1 MLSASSSA
9 GLCMTQWWLKETW
22 DTCWRHSFIPNWC
35 LGVVV
40 VDIHMPEK
48 RPSSKL
54 KSNSPQSEGWE
65 KKLYTV
71 ASDLQKGSEMQ
82 QRQREAFLAKLRNWA
97 GKPLGQNFALEGE
110 GKKKKKKKKKKVAEG
125 HFFFLFLFLLL
136 PPCGYLKKIFRTAC
150 SCPWSYHPPLQRR
163 GLQRPKSEIRTL
175 RVPFFSRDRAVRLF
189 SCFLCYGHW
198 VQVHTVTAYP
208 SYSDWDK

>member
-1 MLSASSSA
+1 MQHNIREPDYLRHWYSVWGNCGSLMLLPDVAAARKGWARKGKDNSKRKQGNSKRRTSSRRKNKSKRIRNA
-9 GLCMTQWWLKETW
+9 TGPT
-22 DTCWRHSFIPNWC
+22 RSFPC
-35 LGVVV
+35 QVQ
-40 VDIHMPEK
+40 
-48 RPSSKL
+48 KL
-54 KSNSPQSEGWE
+54 GWE
-65 KKLYTV
+65 TFGPKFRPPR
-71 ASDLQKGSEMQ
+71 G
-82 QRQREAFLAKLRNWA
+82 
-97 GKPLGQNFALEGE
+97 GE
-110 GKKKKKKKKKKVAEG
+110 EEEKEKEKKKWPKAT
-125 HFFFLFLFLLL
+125 FFFLFLFLLL

-189 SCFLCYGHW
+189 SCFLCFSFDCHPEGHW